1 MRAGLSGRRLE
12 ALGKLHTALA
22 AINANLPARLPAL
35 VRAPSRPDWISETDL
50 LNYLRVVNYDL
61 DAPAKA
67 SLVLFAEHCRELGL
81 IEAVPGLRFAL

>member
-1 MRAGLSGRRLE
+1 ME
-12 ALGKLHTALA
+12 K
-22 AINANLPARLPAL
+22 PAFGWPAVHGMG
-35 VRAPSRPDWISETDL
+35 VRAPSRPDWIGETAL